1 MVMASAYGAT
11 PVLLTG
17 AGSTFVTPIFSK
29 WFSEFNRLH
38 PDITFS
44 YQSIGSGGGVHKA
57 LERMVDFGASDAP
70 LTDEEQRQAPDL
82 LNLPVV
88 LGSVA
93 IAYNVS
99 GITDL
104 RLTPGTLAGIFLG
117 SITKWNDPAV
127 VKDNPGTALPD
138 TTIQVVHRSDGSG
151 TTAIFVD
158 YLSKVSPEWKKRVG
172 VGKSVNWPTGL
183 GGKGNEG
190 VASIAKETPGSVAY
204 VELAYAIRLKLS
216 TALLRNREGVFVRPS
231 IETTTAAAAGVVL
244 PEDMRVSMTRRA
256 GRGVLAHLGLHIR
269 AYSKRP
275 TRQAKRGGAGAV
287 SALGAR

>member
-1 MVMASAYGAT
+1 MKNLRGALLASMVMASAYGAT

-190 VASIAKETPGSVAY
+190 VA
-204 VELAYAIRLKLS
+204 RLPRRPRARLPTWS
-216 TALLRNREGVFVRPS
+216 SLTRFV
-231 IETTTAAAAGVVL
+231 
-244 PEDMRVSMTRRA
+244 
-256 GRGVLAHLGLHIR
+256 
-269 AYSKRP
+269 
-275 TRQAKRGGAGAV
+275 
-287 SALGAR
+287 